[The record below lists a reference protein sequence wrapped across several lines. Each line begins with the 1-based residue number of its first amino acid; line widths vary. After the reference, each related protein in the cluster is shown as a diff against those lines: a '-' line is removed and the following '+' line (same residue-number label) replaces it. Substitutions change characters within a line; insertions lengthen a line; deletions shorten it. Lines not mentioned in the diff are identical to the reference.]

1 MDLPLLVRISSS
13 PVLLLLTL
21 VLATL
26 LCHALF
32 LWLFPL
38 GEVNWK
44 RVDYIWLF
52 AATLGVLASSGK
64 AARFIAENQ
73 LENFQEPVTI
83 TSYDLLRADI
93 KSGVAGLECVV
104 LRRSAESPP
113 DFEERV
119 KEQQAMCEQ
128 YKKLD
133 AQMPKS
139 IEPPFKP
146 VKELG
151 FVPLTGNPEYVSAPF
166 EVVNRDAEEYERNRE
181 MYDEITE
188 KTKSSKWENAYL
200 AMGPLL
206 LAVAVALRIT
216 KTTGEIQNARRRP

>member
-1 MDLPLLVRISSS
+1 VDVPLLVRISSS

-21 VLATL
+21 VVVTLA
-26 LCHALF
+26 CHALL

-52 AATLGVLASSGK
+52 AACLGVLASSGK

-83 TSYDLLRADI
+83 TSYEFLRADI
-93 KSGVAGLECVV
+93 KSGLEGSECVP
-104 LRRSAESPP
+104 LRRSADSPP

-119 KEQQAMCEQ
+119 KEQKTMCEQ

-133 AQMPKS
+133 AQMPKTV
-139 IEPPFKP
+139 EPPFKP
-146 VKELG
+146 IKELG
-151 FVPLTGNPEYVSAPF
+151 FVPLAGNPEYVAAPF

-181 MYDEITE
+181 MYEEITE

-206 LAVAVALRIT
+206 LAIAVALRIT
-216 KTTGEIQNARRRP
+216 KTTGEIRNAKRNA